1 MEQEGRRIGGK
12 FVRSSSE
19 MATVFASGVDAV
31 IAVDRRLSSL
41 QLSVCHHCCHLLSSQ
56 GGQCT
61 EGEVEDPD
69 AEQNGREEI
78 QESEDHRY

>member
-1 MEQEGRRIGGK
+1 
-12 FVRSSSE
+12 

-41 QLSVCHHCCHLLSSQ
+41 QLSVCHHCCHLLSPQ